1 MKGRLS
7 ADAGPASLRFR
18 EKRLDVW
25 LDILAI
31 SDSGIGGRDPS
42 VPVYHKRVRHISD
55 YVIESPPPLTGVRG
69 LNSSKPLKLNRRRRH
84 LIN

>member
-18 EKRLDVW
+18 EKRLNVS
-25 LDILAI
+25 LDIFSI
-31 SDSGIGGRDPS
+31 NNSGVSGRDPS
-42 VPVYHKRVRHISD
+42 IPVYQKRVRHISD

-69 LNSSKPLKLNRRRRH
+69 RNSSKPLKLNRRRRH
-84 LIN
+84 LIY